1 MSKNYY
7 QVLDLEK
14 RNMFSLN
21 KSFDDMNCDIKVFC
35 SNEVGLDNG
44 YIVLA
49 KSEKY
54 NSGIDSTFSKLS
66 ANSLNSNNIYA
77 YSFKRQNKNNE
88 TERRV
93 TIYSNMGKYNT
104 NVNNGSNI
112 VNTILKTGSKTRK
125 KVIS

>member
-35 SNEVGLDNG
+35 SNEIGLDNG

-54 NSGIDSTFSKLS
+54 NGGIDSTFSKLS

>member
-35 SNEVGLDNG
+35 SNEIGLDNG

-49 KSEKY
+49 KY

>member
-35 SNEVGLDNG
+35 SNEIGLDNG